1 MRKNNIFKKC
11 IAMLLAVS
19 LTGSQLLMPSTHLAA
34 ADIGSDL
41 ILEQDVEAT
50 AAGTTDTGDANTE
63 ASSADT
69 SNVDTI
75 SANAIS
81 ANTISGNADIT
92 DAAVT
97 DIDAENTDTDADTL
111 DAGSATQA
119 AESGTSGSGLI
130 IEAIE
135 NVTSTETAGA
145 GNDTDTETAGAGNDR
160 DAETAETAN
169 DTDAETAEAGNDTDE
184 EMSETEN
191 NTDTEDGR
199 SENAENGN
207 AEEASVTASL
217 TAEAVSGKTNEYQI
231 HVNWQLSN
239 LGDNEI
245 LLALCMDE
253 TIYSNLLNGSGSEPE
268 TTSTATCVIKMTDGT
283 MVSFDK
289 TVPEEGMVRLSC
301 EYTTDENESLNSLE
315 WEFAIKSETIQNEST
330 DIETTANTA
339 ADTTTEAT
347 AGSATA
353 GTTIGSL
360 AAEYAYTTDESS
372 ASGEN
377 AWVNAEEILLTFDS
391 AETEAEA
398 EAETE
403 TAESEEI
410 ETDTESEI
418 AESEENEA
426 DAETEMAESVEDE
439 SDAETE
445 TVESEEDEAD
455 TETEAAE
462 SVDETDIES
471 ETESETEADTENVT
485 ETKNE
490 IKTKTETENEN
501 ESESE
506 IDNETSEPETDE
518 DEIEEAGSET
528 DTKMESEAETEDPYA
543 ASVTADVTGTAA
555 RNSLL
560 RNAGIATVAS
570 ENSASSIDMS
580 EYITG
585 ASFSL
590 SEIESGSV
598 VKVSIDY
605 QIYSQILTS
614 AGTTTL
620 TYQLPTGINPIS
632 EFAGKVYDGTTEVG
646 TYTITKDGK
655 ITIVFNDTF
664 VNSGSTITGNISF
677 WSTITSS
684 SSDEDTTLTFSFS
697 EENEVTT
704 SIVIKKETEAES
716 DQTETSKKTDLYV
729 DKSYTCST
737 TSDDKIIAY
746 YTVVIGSLYGT
757 DGNAITTFTD
767 SLTNYLNNSSV
778 TSVTMNVKD
787 IVVKDAG
794 GTDYSDYISYDSGNS
809 QLSLNSGCSLP
820 ALSEGGYYTIT
831 YTVEY
836 SGTEALNGA
845 IDLKNSAYASTSKN
859 NGSDSTDINLDHTYI
874 SKTSSY
880 SSSSDQ
886 IIWTITLN
894 NFGGDLNGYTLS
906 DSLVKEASETG
917 GTDEAKTIGAV
928 SVTEYLSDGSTVTWS
943 GISLPFT
950 IAKVDGTYSA
960 GTQNGNTLY
969 VNDTTDKFV
978 VTYST
983 DVSED
988 GFYSAYENTA
998 TLGDGGTNTFTEVH
1012 EQSVKH
1018 DSGTLDKSYVS
1029 PDDSSEEIVYETDV
1043 NGDETTTDSGLRN
1056 YSWTSVISVPS
1067 DGIKTGSY
1075 YEDNITDDAYSDELN
1090 QYGTRIDIVAHYITG
1105 AQLEALT
1112 VTYTNGSGISGN
1124 TLDSGAY
1131 TIQVKNSDG
1140 DWETYTSANSA
1151 AEYTSFRIYFN
1162 DTLSAD
1168 EYKSLTISY
1177 QTTADLNEMSNG
1189 DVWTFTNSATF
1200 SQDGAY
1206 VSSTDSNRETSGGYI
1221 IKTDM
1226 GGSSTHTYAY
1236 DECKGILY
1244 YRLQINTNSTFKDN
1258 GTIVIKDTLPEGTT
1272 LYTSDYEIATGS
1284 NHDASVT
1291 GTNVNDTSSHVKLY
1305 YGLGASM
1312 YQTVNLYN
1320 PYVADYDVNTDVK
1333 VTYDEETRELTIT
1346 IPQDTYYGYL
1356 DTSTQKVSLPIS
1368 IYYAAQI
1375 TDVLGKNTSKDYTNH
1390 VEMSMG
1396 GSTYSDSVTDTVTS
1410 SNISKSIN
1418 SDVTTGD
1425 QEKAYKVLINP
1436 SAATLNNGEAITVT
1450 DTINYGRYIT
1460 AIALVQGSFHL
1471 YKLKSDGTMGSEIST
1486 SLYTVTYEDTGSQF
1500 IMTITLNDSTAY
1512 VLEYEYSFT
1521 VDEDTFMA
1529 DNGKEGEF
1537 YVTNTITLS
1546 GSYMESS
1553 SSKVTDEQEAGDS
1566 SATAQTNKYVTLAKV
1581 DKDNQIIYLSGA
1593 IFELQAYIGTN
1604 SDNYEDDSKWKT
1616 IKTYVT
1622 GQNGTGKV
1630 LISELKSGTA
1640 YRLKEIE
1647 APTNYKLNTG
1657 YYYFYY
1663 NSATSAQIAA
1673 WPQGLQNVINAL
1685 KGDMTITFKDEADTT
1700 TYTSVAIQK
1709 NWKDAKG
1716 NTLTGSS
1723 VVDGDGN
1730 IITSIEVALYRT
1742 TDETETDIGS
1752 MKLVSEKTTYI
1763 TPDDGGNWYYS
1774 FNNLDDKDEDENVYY
1789 YYVVETGKYTATDSN
1804 GNTVDV
1810 TAKTLSENYTVT
1822 RDSEMALSSGTVTIT
1837 NTKNPDKINVS
1848 VTKKWADNAE
1858 SETSVEVSLYKSS
1871 IAPEVEETEVANMY
1885 VYYVSADGTQSRGDD
1900 SNGNYTVTVKSSGS
1914 SVKYIVSNTESWVT
1928 LYESASYTVDG
1939 SEKMSVLGMQTDDGI
1954 EFLIP
1959 NVTGDVALY
1968 VTVNYIYGGTYS
1980 ASVENADEIT
1990 GMAELPEDAS
2000 LVTGITDCTVTL
2012 SGSNNWTYEWED
2024 LPDDGFYY
2032 VVEGENGVID
2042 GYSSSYTYEYQ
2053 DGGDSASNIKT
2064 VTITNTKDTSPDTTE
2079 LTVTKSW
2086 ADNNN
2091 ELGTRPSSI
2100 TMQLYRSESSPDTL
2114 SSNTDDTGLL
2124 LPSDAQYMGSSYDRT
2139 LSDDGDGNWAALW
2152 TELPVSNG
2160 SGTNYYYYIV
2170 ESSVEG
2176 YVATYAYSYVN
2187 GSSTEISEV
2196 IVTNTAS
2203 HITSVTVKKNWQVN
2217 GGILSDED
2225 AAKLTWSATVQ
2236 LYYSTSSNTTG
2247 QTETIPADAQPYTTE
2262 SVSVAG
2268 ETEVYTAE
2276 LSNSND
2282 WTFSWENLPVAD
2294 DLGNLYYYYVKE
2306 IETTVGSVITEADS
2320 TNAAY
2325 TITRS
2330 SVSGTSEVIL
2340 NSVTTTDI
2348 SVTKEWLDAAGET
2361 EQIISDSVKAYM
2373 NLYRLETV
2381 TDPYGAEVTTGN
2393 LYYTEKIALGTANAG
2408 VSTDTGY
2415 YSADGWTYT
2424 WTYLPSGTY
2433 YVEEDYVTV
2442 GGYTAYYKNADT
2454 SLVTSWG
2461 ESDPADASV
2470 TEGTIT
2476 IVNKKDSTKITVE
2489 KIWETEAGETTP
2501 ETVVME
2507 LYRTTEVPSETEPT
2521 YGSVTV
2527 DVSTWLFSDGETAS
2541 VNDVG
2546 TGQMWIA
2553 IYDSN
2558 WNFIESTI
2566 LTSETGWTWETS
2578 EVLKEVNGETRS
2590 YIINASCWGG
2600 IASLQTDSA
2609 DFVSTWPTAGAGET
2623 VSLTATLSAKSTAD
2637 EAQTGSITVKI
2648 TDWVYSDGVKAEAP
2662 TDTGT
2667 GIWIGLAN
2675 NTNSGWSQKG
2685 DTLTLGNNWTF
2696 TWDDAELVSSSG
2708 VSQSYV
2714 VFYTVGSG
2722 WGNLYSIDSIT
2733 DGVVNGSS
2741 YSSVS
2746 NGYTQIFTT
2755 VDTSGGTDVEI
2766 DLTAVLTESYYNPIT
2781 IEISDWFY
2789 SDGAT
2794 DGLAAADDS
2803 WVWVAIFSGGQVV
2816 DSATLT
2822 SSNMSWTAYVPNKAD
2837 GAEQTYTILYSH
2849 SDDIDTLNV
2858 NGDKTTISESGGIY
2872 TVAGVSDTENVL
2884 SLSAVLTE
2892 DVPTIPDS
2900 DIDITVEVSR
2910 WKTSEG
2916 VYTTADDADGG
2927 WMTAKL
2933 VECDQSGVEV
2943 SGGTETEVTLSA
2955 DNDWKYTVT
2964 LPGVKDQETKY
2975 YKIIY
2980 SEALLSSDPDA
2991 TNTIQS
2997 IELTSGSEIV
3007 SGDQEAYGFAFSAT
3021 LVEKAEESSDLEAPA
3036 DGYNRVYMRITEW
3049 RDGSNAWDYN
3059 SASGS
3064 VPLTNKSLIV
3074 YFTIYSFTTWNAF
3087 SIQFDY
3093 SSGWVGYI
3101 DIPTSQGDVFAYYG
3115 GVSMSGSGLSI
3126 SLETDQVVTV
3136 SGNVVSYDFIGYYS
3150 YSDYPVTTAS
3160 LNSASLEG
3168 TMTANLVENTSI
3180 LTTSSNDEPS
3190 VSNGMRDTWD
3200 ATSLGTVTLGSD
3212 YGTEAGYDSNGWSYT
3227 WDNLDK
3233 YDSNGNLYYYYFVE
3247 KNVPGY
3253 TSSYEYEVETETD
3266 AGGNT
3271 SKTGIIKS
3279 VTVTNRKADAVSIT
3293 VTKEWVDWSSTV
3305 NQGGDTTYEY
3315 DDYYVIVELYR
3326 DGEATG
3332 KTVILNSTYKDKTD
3346 SDGSYGADGWSYTW
3360 GDLEGGYTYT
3370 VKELS
3375 VKTSASGGTDIDSS
3389 YLISYS
3395 TGVDGSLIIT
3405 NTKTTSI
3412 TVTKKWL
3419 DASGQESSDCPESLI
3434 VQLYT
3439 GSENGDTGSPYE
3451 ATTVTLSSANNWSY
3465 EWTDL
3470 PVGYY
3475 YVEELVTE
3483 GLYTTVYQNKTDST
3497 EYSSACQA
3505 ATDGGDYIITNKKV
3519 DTEITVTK
3527 TWSDGSSATRPT
3539 EVTVQLYR
3547 STTAPKVMGS
3557 ITVDISEWVDD
3568 SGSAL
3573 VPSNVSSYASFVFT
3587 LYESGSGNAVGSAAL
3602 SKSNGWSY
3610 TFENLTA
3617 NQTYMIGY
3625 TCISTN
3631 PDETALA
3638 KVKDSGDSYL
3648 ESGTIEA
3655 TSTVAGTTVEFSVQ
3669 TAAASANE
3677 IAEPLLTGSATGIDS
3692 EVLAASSGLR
3702 YATDGVKVGDVVTLN
3717 DSSSWSNTWSNLD
3730 KYDADGNLYY
3740 YYVVETAVPDGY
3752 TAYYS
3757 YVYSGGTIQ
3766 SIKIKNS
3773 TEQTSAVTV
3782 KKKWSGFSSESE
3794 YADYAVSVALCKD
3807 GAETGSVKTLDSNNS
3822 WTASWTDLEAG
3833 YTYSVVETAV
3843 ENGSG
3848 TDITNTFDVTYSI
3861 LSDDGEITVTNTKKT
3876 TEISVEKKWGD
3887 DAGSHTDDTVTMQL
3901 YRSTTA
3907 PESGSITVDVKEWLD
3922 SFGASS
3928 APLTTWDGG
3937 IWLGLYDEDWDM
3949 LESVNLA
3956 VDNDWTNTFSD
3967 VILGKTYYVQ
3977 FAAWGNALSSV
3988 VFSDGTTGGSKTV
4001 VLAGNIE
4008 IGLKVTYASGYSGT
4022 GTSAGSS
4029 VTYTDGVSTTDMQT
4043 GSGIRLSA
4051 NGEAVDGC
4059 SVKLGNSSS
4068 GGTGSWSYTWSNLD
4082 LYDSSGNQYYYY
4094 VVEISGKDGYSA
4106 SYEYETDAASG
4117 MIQKVTVTNSI
4128 EVVKVRAKKV
4138 WDSSFD
4144 TDEYANYVVTV
4155 KLYNNGTEVTG
4166 SETVL
4171 SSDNDWTCYWKVEK
4185 GGNYSVEEV
4194 SVQAGTDTDYDG
4206 TYDSYED
4213 VKNYS
4218 VQYSY
4223 GGTTSSTYSEV
4234 KVSEAGTITIT
4245 NSKQSQGITL
4255 PGTGSKY
4262 PLIFYGL
4269 GLSFLLVS
4277 TTWMLYA
4284 FKKKKKYRYAG
4295 KGGET
4300 ADSS

>member
-1 MRKNNIFKKC
+1 MKRRC
-11 IAMLLAVS
+11 LALLLSAS
-19 LTGSQLLMPSTHLAA
+19 LMGSQLVVPSISTGATETEQGAVILSDDEAVT
-34 ADIGSDL
+34 GSD
-41 ILEQDVEAT
+41 T
-50 AAGTTDTGDANTE
+50 ASAITEKSSDSSGTNDI
-63 ASSADT
+63 SSAG
-69 SNVDTI
+69 SG
-75 SANAIS
+75 
-81 ANTISGNADIT
+81 SGNAGDSGLLIDSIEEVENT
-92 DAAVT
+92 SAISTSAGQ
-97 DIDAENTDTDADTL
+97 IDAEEHTDETTVGKENETVSEAGTETGTDSKTVTDFEIETDAGMESEAEAEPETET
-111 DAGSATQA
+111 DAGYASESAEVLVSA
-119 AESGTSGSGLI
+119 N
-130 IEAIE
+130 IE
-135 NVTSTETAGA
+135 
-145 GNDTDTETAGAGNDR
+145 
-160 DAETAETAN
+160 
-169 DTDAETAEAGNDTDE
+169 
-184 EMSETEN
+184 
-191 NTDTEDGR
+191 
-199 SENAENGN
+199 
-207 AEEASVTASL
+207 
-217 TAEAVSGKTNEYQI
+217 AEAVSGKENEYQI
-231 HVNWQLSN
+231 NITWEVSGTDGETVQ
-239 LGDNEI
+239 
-245 LLALCMDE
+245 LALCMDKNS
-253 TIYSNLLNGSGSEPE
+253 YSSLLNSCASEPE
-268 TTSTATCVIKMTDGT
+268 TTEIDTCILQLTDGT
-283 MVSFDK
+283 QVATEK
-289 TVPEEGMVRLSC
+289 TVSYDTVRLIYEQTGDGPVEWEFGLAAADDVENFTGEFTAEWYDEEEGMWISL
-301 EYTTDENESLNSLE
+301 DE
-315 WEFAIKSETIQNEST
+315 IH
-330 DIETTANTA
+330 IEI
-339 ADTTTEAT
+339 EG
-347 AGSATA
+347 AGSDAK
-353 GTTIGSL
+353 
-360 AAEYAYTTDESS
+360 
-372 ASGEN
+372 
-377 AWVNAEEILLTFDS
+377 
-391 AETEAEA
+391 AETEDIITGETEIETETETENETEIEA

-403 TAESEEI
+403 SEVEPNLETEAEIQTETGLIAKIDTEAGTELETEAESETEK
-410 ETDTESEI
+410 ETDTESK
-418 AESEENEA
+418 S
-426 DAETEMAESVEDE
+426 
-439 SDAETE
+439 
-445 TVESEEDEAD
+445 
-455 TETEAAE
+455 
-462 SVDETDIES
+462 
-471 ETESETEADTENVT
+471 
-485 ETKNE
+485 
-490 IKTKTETENEN
+490 
-501 ESESE
+501 
-506 IDNETSEPETDE
+506 
-518 DEIEEAGSET
+518 
-528 DTKMESEAETEDPYA
+528 ETEDPYA
-543 ASVTADVTGTAA
+543 ASVTAEAAGTVA
-555 RNSLL
+555 RSSLL
-560 RNAGIATVAS
+560 RNARIATAAS
-570 ENSASSIDMS
+570 EDSASSIDMS

-585 ASFSL
+585 ASFGS
-590 SEIESGSV
+590 SEIESGSA

-620 TYQLPTGINPIS
+620 TYQLPTGINPIN
-632 EFAGKVYDGTTEVG
+632 AYGGTVYDGTTAVG
-646 TYTITKDGK
+646 TYTITKEGK

-704 SIVIKKETEAES
+704 SIVVKKETEAET

-737 TSDDKIIAY
+737 TDDGRIIAY

-767 SLTNYLNNSSV
+767 SLTNYLNSSSM
-778 TSVTMNVKD
+778 TSVTMDVKD
-787 IVVKDAG
+787 IAVKDAD
-794 GTDYSDYISYDSGNS
+794 GTDYLDYIRYDGANN
-809 QLSLNSGCSLP
+809 QLSLNSGSSLP

-845 IDLKNSAYASTSKN
+845 IDLKNSAYASTYKN
-859 NGSDSTDINLDHTYI
+859 SSSDSTDIYLDHTYI

-880 SSSSDQ
+880 SSSSDH

-917 GTDEAKTIGAV
+917 GTDEEKTIGTV

-950 IAKVDGTYSA
+950 IAEADVTYSA
-960 GTQNGNTLY
+960 GTQNSNTLY

-978 VTYST
+978 ITYST
-983 DVSED
+983 DVSGD

-998 TLGDGGTNTFTEVH
+998 TLGDGTHTFTEVH

-1043 NGDETTTDSGLRN
+1043 NGAETTTDSGLRN
-1056 YSWTSVISVPS
+1056 YSWSSVISVPS
-1067 DGIKTGSY
+1067 DGIKAGSY

-1090 QYGTRIDIVAHYITG
+1090 QYGSQIDIVAHYITG

-1112 VTYTNGSGISGN
+1112 VTYTDGSGISGN
-1124 TLDSGAY
+1124 TLGSDVY
-1131 TIQVKNSDG
+1131 TIQVKNSNG
-1140 DWETYTSANSA
+1140 NWETYDSANSA

-1162 DTLSAD
+1162 SALPAD
-1168 EYKSLTISY
+1168 EYKSLIISY
-1177 QTTADLNEMSNG
+1177 QTTADLTEMNNG

-1236 DECKGILY
+1236 DDCKGILY
-1244 YRLQINTNSTFKDN
+1244 YRLQINTNRTFKDN

-1284 NHDASVT
+1284 NHDASVN
-1291 GTNVNDTSSHVKLY
+1291 GTSVNDTSSHVKLY

-1312 YQTVNLYN
+1312 YQRVNRYN
-1320 PYVADYDVNTDVK
+1320 PYKADYDVNTDVK
-1333 VTYDEETRELTIT
+1333 ATYDEETRVLTIT

-1356 DTSTQKVSLPIS
+1356 DTSTQEVSLPIS

-1375 TDVLGKNTSKDYTNH
+1375 TDALGKNTSKDYTNH
-1390 VEMSMG
+1390 VEMSMD

-1471 YKLKSDGTMGSEIST
+1471 YKLKSDGTTGSEIST

-1521 VDEDTFMA
+1521 VDEDTFMS

-1593 IFELQAYIGTN
+1593 IFELQAYTGT
-1604 SDNYEDDSKWKT
+1604 STDNYEDENKWET

-1647 APTNYKLNTG
+1647 APTNYKLNTE

-1663 NSATSAQIAA
+1663 NSATSDQIAA
-1673 WPQGLQNVINAL
+1673 WPIGLRNVINAL

-1742 TDETETDIGS
+1742 TDETETDIDS
-1752 MKLVSEKTTYI
+1752 MEQVLEKTTYI
-1763 TPDDGGNWYYS
+1763 TPDDSGNWYYS
-1774 FNNLDDKDEDENVYY
+1774 FNNLDDKDGDKNVYY

-1804 GNTVDV
+1804 GKMVDV

-1822 RDSEMALSSGTVTIT
+1822 RDSETALSSGTVTIT
-1837 NTKNPDKINVS
+1837 NKKNPDKISVS

-1858 SETSVEVSLYKSS
+1858 SETSVEASLYKSS

-1900 SNGNYTVTVKSSGS
+1900 SNGNYTITVKSGGS

-2000 LVTGITDCTVTL
+2000 LVTGIIDCTVTL
-2012 SGSNNWTYEWED
+2012 SGSNNWTYEWEN

-2064 VTITNTKDTSPDTTE
+2064 VTITNTKNTSPDTTE

-2139 LSDDGDGNWAALW
+2139 LSDDGDGNWTAFW
-2152 TELPVSNG
+2152 TELSVSNG
-2160 SGTNYYYYIV
+2160 SGTNYYYYVV

-2176 YVATYAYSYVN
+2176 YVATYAYSYVDGN
-2187 GSSTEISEV
+2187 STEISEV
-2196 IVTNTAS
+2196 TVTNTAS

-2236 LYYSTSSNTTG
+2236 LYYSTSSNTIG

-2320 TNAAY
+2320 INAAY

-2361 EQIISDSVKAYM
+2361 EQITSDSVKAYM

-2381 TDPYGAEVTTGN
+2381 TDPNGTEVTTGN

-2415 YSADGWTYT
+2415 YSADGWSYT

-2442 GGYTAYYKNADT
+2442 SGYTAYYKNADT

-2476 IVNKKDSTKITVE
+2476 IVNKKDSTEITVE

-2541 VNDVG
+2541 ENDVG

-2623 VSLTATLSAKSTAD
+2623 VSLTATLSSKSTVD

-2675 NTNSGWSQKG
+2675 NTNSGWSQQG
-2685 DTLTLGNNWTF
+2685 DTLTLENNWTF

-2722 WGNLYSIDSIT
+2722 WGKLYSIDSIT

-2766 DLTAVLTESYYNPIT
+2766 DLTAVLTERYYNPIT
-2781 IEISDWFY
+2781 VEISDWFY
-2789 SDGAT
+2789 SDGQT
-2794 DGLAAADDS
+2794 DGSAAADDS

-2849 SDDIDTLNV
+2849 SDDINTLTA
-2858 NGDKTTISESGGIY
+2858 NGDKTTISKSGDIY
-2872 TVAGVSDTENVL
+2872 TVTGVSDTENVL

-2964 LPGVKDQETKY
+2964 LPGVKNQETKY

-2980 SEALLSSDPDA
+2980 SEALSSSDSTA

-3064 VPLTNKSLIV
+3064 VPLTNESLIV

-3101 DIPTSQGDVFAYYG
+3101 DIPTSQGDVFAYYNG
-3115 GVSMSGSGLSI
+3115 YSMSGSGLSI
-3126 SLETDQVVTV
+3126 SLEMDQVVTV
-3136 SGNVVSYDFIGYYS
+3136 SGNVASYDFIGYYS

-3160 LNSASLEG
+3160 LNSALLEG

-3200 ATSLGTVTLGSD
+3200 ATSLGTVTLGSN
-3212 YGTEAGYDSNGWSYT
+3212 YGTEDGYDSNGWSYT

-3266 AGGNT
+3266 AGGNI
-3271 SKTGIIKS
+3271 SETGIIKS

-3315 DDYYVIVELYR
+3315 DDYYVTVELYR

-3360 GDLEGGYTYT
+3360 SDLEGGYTYT

-3375 VKTSASGGTDIDSS
+3375 VKTSDSGGTDIDSS

-3419 DASGQESSDCPESLI
+3419 DASGQELSDCPESLI

-3475 YVEELVTE
+3475 YVEELVTD
-3483 GLYTTVYQNKTDST
+3483 GLYTTVYQNEADGT

-3505 ATDGGDYIITNKKV
+3505 ATDGGDYIITNKKA

-3527 TWSDGSSATRPT
+3527 TWSDGGSATRPT

-3568 SGSAL
+3568 SGNPL

-3587 LYESGSGNAVGSAAL
+3587 LYESGNGNAVGSAAL

-3617 NQTYMIGY
+3617 NQTYTIGY

-3631 PDETALA
+3631 LNETALA
-3638 KVKDSGDSYL
+3638 KVKDSDSYL

-3717 DSSSWSNTWSNLD
+3717 ESGSWSNTWSNLD

-3843 ENGSG
+3843 TNGSE
-3848 TDITNTFDVTYSI
+3848 TDITSTFDVTYST

-3901 YRSTTA
+3901 YRSTVA
-3907 PESGSITVDVKEWLD
+3907 PASGSITVDVKEWLD
-3922 SFGASS
+3922 SSGGSS

-3956 VDNDWTNTFSD
+3956 VDNDWTYTFSD

-3977 FAAWGNALSSV
+3977 FSAWGDALSSV
-3988 VFSDGTTGGSKTV
+3988 EFSDGTTGGSKTV

-4029 VTYTDGVSTTDMQT
+4029 VTYTDGVSTADMQT

-4068 GGTGSWSYTWSNLD
+4068 GGTGFWSYTWSNLD

-4094 VVEISGKDGYSA
+4094 VVETSGKEGYSA
-4106 SYEYETDAASG
+4106 SYEYETDATSG

-4128 EVVKVRAKKV
+4128 EIVKVRAKKE

-4144 TDEYANYVVTV
+4144 ADEYADYVVTV

-4171 SSDNDWTCYWKVEK
+4171 SSDNGWTCYWKVEK
-4185 GGNYSVEEV
+4185 GGSYSVEEV
-4194 SVQAGTDTDYDG
+4194 SVQAGTDTNNDG

-4223 GGTTSSTYSEV
+4223 GGNISSTYSNV
-4234 KVSEAGTITIT
+4234 TVSEAGTITIT
-4245 NSKQSQGITL
+4245 NSKQSQGITM

-4262 PLIFYGL
+4262 PLVFYGL
-4269 GLSFLLVS
+4269 GLTFLTVS

-4284 FKKKKKYRYAG
+4284 FKKKKKYKYAG

>member
-1 MRKNNIFKKC
+1 MRKNNFLKKY
-11 IAMLLAVS
+11 IAMLLVVS
-19 LTGSQLLMPSTHLAA
+19 LMGSQLLMPSNISFA
-34 ADIGSDL
+34 ADVSQDVVIQETETTDITEITNTDSENNNGNTGSVDTTGDTDSVTGTNSTDNADSPDATDASTSASSGTGSSILSVESIEEVTNMSSSDESELSTGQTEAEIGS
-41 ILEQDVEAT
+41 
-50 AAGTTDTGDANTE
+50 ANESESETETE
-63 ASSADT
+63 AS
-69 SNVDTI
+69 
-75 SANAIS
+75 
-81 ANTISGNADIT
+81 
-92 DAAVT
+92 
-97 DIDAENTDTDADTL
+97 
-111 DAGSATQA
+111 AT
-119 AESGTSGSGLI
+119 
-130 IEAIE
+130 
-135 NVTSTETAGA
+135 
-145 GNDTDTETAGAGNDR
+145 
-160 DAETAETAN
+160 
-169 DTDAETAEAGNDTDE
+169 
-184 EMSETEN
+184 
-191 NTDTEDGR
+191 
-199 SENAENGN
+199 
-207 AEEASVTASL
+207 SVTASL
-217 TAEAVSGKTNEYQI
+217 SAEAAPNTEKTENEYQ
-231 HVNWQLSN
+231 VSAAFTVS
-239 LGDNEI
+239 GSGEETVR
-245 LLALCMDE
+245 LALCMDE
-253 TIYSNLLNGSGSEPE
+253 ITYAILLDSCATEPE
-268 TTSTATCVIKMTDGT
+268 TATTDTCVITLSDNTLLTTAKTVLDDGRIRLSFDYLSDADRAARTAVTSTANPADDTMT
-283 MVSFDK
+283 
-289 TVPEEGMVRLSC
+289 
-301 EYTTDENESLNSLE
+301 LE
-315 WEFAIKSETIQNEST
+315 FT
-330 DIETTANTA
+330 
-339 ADTTTEAT
+339 
-347 AGSATA
+347 
-353 GTTIGSL
+353 L
-360 AAEYAYTTDESS
+360 AAEAGTVEEDVLGTLSAAWCTD
-372 ASGEN
+372 
-377 AWVNAEEILLTFDS
+377 
-391 AETEAEA
+391 
-398 EAETE
+398 
-403 TAESEEI
+403 SEE
-410 ETDTESEI
+410 E
-418 AESEENEA
+418 
-426 DAETEMAESVEDE
+426 
-439 SDAETE
+439 
-445 TVESEEDEAD
+445 EEDEAWSVLD
-455 TETEAAE
+455 KIRVRWNAVEEETEIGTETESE
-462 SVDETDIES
+462 SESEIETETETES
-471 ETESETEADTENVT
+471 ETESETEAES
-485 ETKNE
+485 ESE
-490 IKTKTETENEN
+490 TETETETELESEMETESETEA

-506 IDNETSEPETDE
+506 IE
-518 DEIEEAGSET
+518 DL
-528 DTKMESEAETEDPYA
+528 YA
-543 ASVTADVTGTAA
+543 ASATADVTGTAA
-555 RNSLL
+555 RSSLL
-560 RNAGIATVAS
+560 RSAGIATVAS
-570 ENSASSIDMS
+570 EDSASSIDMS

-585 ASFSL
+585 ASFSS
-590 SEIESGSV
+590 SEIESGSI

-620 TYQLPTGINPIS
+620 TYQLPTGINPIN
-632 EFAGKVYDGTTEVG
+632 AYKGIVYDGTTEVG
-646 TYTITKDGK
+646 TYTITKDGEV
-655 ITIVFNDTF
+655 TIVFNDTF

-684 SSDEDTTLTFSFS
+684 SSDEDTTLTFNFS

-704 SIVIKKETEAES
+704 SIVVKKETEAET

-737 TSDDKIIAY
+737 TSDGKIIAY
-746 YTVVIGSLYGT
+746 YTVIVGSLYGT
-757 DGNAITTFTD
+757 DGNVISTFTD

-778 TSVTMNVKD
+778 TSVTM
-787 IVVKDAG
+787 VVENIAVTNAD
-794 GTDYSDYISYDSGNS
+794 GTDYSNYISYDSANN
-809 QLSLNSGCSLP
+809 QLSLSSGYSLP

-886 IIWTITLN
+886 ITWTITLN

-917 GTDEAKTIGAV
+917 GTDEEKTIGTV

-950 IAKVDGTYSA
+950 IAKADETYSA
-960 GTQNGNTLY
+960 GTQNSNTLY

-978 VTYST
+978 ITYST
-983 DVSED
+983 DVSGD

-998 TLGDGGTNTFTEVH
+998 TLGGGTNTFTEVH

-1043 NGDETTTDSGLRN
+1043 NGAETTTDSGLRN
-1056 YSWTSVISVPS
+1056 YSWSSVISVPS
-1067 DGIKTGSY
+1067 DGIKAGSY

-1090 QYGTRIDIVAHYITG
+1090 QYGAQIDIVAHYITG

-1112 VTYTNGSGISGN
+1112 ITYTDSSGISGN

-1131 TIQVKNSDG
+1131 TIQVKNSNG
-1140 DWETYTSANSA
+1140 DWETYDSTNSA

-1162 DTLSAD
+1162 STLSTD
-1168 EYKSLTISY
+1168 KYKSLTISY
-1177 QTTADLNEMSNG
+1177 QTTADLTEMNNG

-1236 DECKGILY
+1236 DDCKGILY
-1244 YRLQINTNSTFKDN
+1244 YRLQINTNSTFTDN

-1272 LYTSDYEIATGS
+1272 LYTTDYEIATGS
-1284 NHDASVT
+1284 NHDASVN
-1291 GTNVNDTSSHVKLY
+1291 GTSVNDTSSHVKLY

-1312 YQTVNLYN
+1312 YQTVNTYN
-1320 PYVADYDVNTDVK
+1320 PYVAGYDVNTDVK
-1333 VTYDEETRELTIT
+1333 VTYDEETRVLTIT

-1356 DTSTQKVSLPIS
+1356 GTSTQEVSLPIS

-1375 TDVLGKNTSKDYTNH
+1375 TDALGKNTSKDYTNH
-1390 VEMSMG
+1390 VEMSMD

-1410 SNISKSIN
+1410 SNISKSVN
-1418 SDVTTGD
+1418 SDVATGD

-1471 YKLKSDGTMGSEIST
+1471 YKLKSDGTKGSEIST

-1521 VDEDTFMA
+1521 VDEDAFMS

-1593 IFELQAYIGTN
+1593 IFKLQAYTGTN
-1604 SDNYEDDSKWKT
+1604 SDNYEDDSKWET

-1630 LISELKSGTA
+1630 LISGLTSGTA

-1647 APTNYKLNTG
+1647 APTNYKLNTE

-1663 NSATSAQIAA
+1663 NSATSDQIAA

-1685 KGDMTITFKDEADTT
+1685 KGDMTITFKDEADIT

-1723 VVDGDGN
+1723 VVDEDGN

-1742 TDETETDIGS
+1742 TDRTETDITS
-1752 MKLVSEKTTYI
+1752 VDFVSDKTTYI

-1774 FNNLDDKDEDENVYY
+1774 FNNLDDKDEDDNVYY
-1789 YYVVETGKYTATDSN
+1789 YYVVETGKYTATDSD

-1810 TAKTLSENYTVT
+1810 SGKTLSESYTVT
-1822 RDSEMALSSGTVTIT
+1822 RDGETALSSGTVTIT

-1848 VTKKWADNAE
+1848 VTKKWKDDAE

-1871 IAPEVEETEVANMY
+1871 IAPEVEETEVVNMY

-1980 ASVENADEIT
+1980 ASVENADKIT

-2000 LVTGITDCTVTL
+2000 LVTDITDNTVTL
-2012 SGSNNWTYEWED
+2012 NGSNNWTYEWGN

-2053 DGGDSASNIKT
+2053 NGGDSASNIKT

-2139 LSDDGDGNWAALW
+2139 LSDDGDGNWTAVW
-2152 TELPVSNG
+2152 TELPASNG
-2160 SGTNYYYYIV
+2160 SGTNYYYYVV

-2176 YVATYAYSYVN
+2176 YAATYAYSYVD
-2187 GSSTEISEV
+2187 GSSTEINEV
-2196 IVTNTAS
+2196 TVTNTAS

-2217 GGILSDED
+2217 GAILSDED
-2225 AAKLTWSATVQ
+2225 AEKLTWSVTVQ

-2294 DLGNLYYYYVKE
+2294 DLGTLYYYYVKE

-2320 TNAAY
+2320 INAAY

-2330 SVSGTSEVIL
+2330 SVSGTSEEIL

-2361 EQIISDSVKAYM
+2361 EQITSDSVKAYM
-2373 NLYRLETV
+2373 NLYRLETE
-2381 TDPYGAEVTTGN
+2381 TDPNGTEVTTGN
-2393 LYYTEKIALGTANAG
+2393 LYYTEEIALGTANAG

-2476 IVNKKDSTKITVE
+2476 IVNKKDSTEITVE

-2521 YGSVTV
+2521 YGSVIV

-2541 VNDVG
+2541 ENDVG

-2623 VSLTATLSAKSTAD
+2623 VSLIATLSAKSTAD

-2667 GIWIGLAN
+2667 GIWIGVAN
-2675 NTNSGWSQKG
+2675 NTNSGWDQEG
-2685 DTLTLGNNWTF
+2685 GTLTLENNWTF

-2781 IEISDWFY
+2781 VEISDWFY

-2794 DGLAAADDS
+2794 DGSAAADDS

-2849 SDDIDTLNV
+2849 SDDIYNLNV

-2872 TVAGVSDTENVL
+2872 TVTGASDTENVL

-2927 WMTAKL
+2927 WMTATL

-2943 SGGTETEVTLSA
+2943 SDGTETEVTLSA

-2964 LPGVKDQETKY
+2964 LPGVKDQEAKY

-2980 SEALLSSDPDA
+2980 SEALSSSDPDA

-3021 LVEKAEESSDLEAPA
+3021 LVEKVEESSDLEAPA

-3049 RDGSNAWDYN
+3049 RDGSNAWDYA
-3059 SASGS
+3059 SESGS
-3064 VPLTNKSLIV
+3064 IPLTNDSLIV
-3074 YFTIYSFTTWNAF
+3074 YFTIYSYTTWNAF

-3126 SLETDQVVTV
+3126 SLETDQIVTV

-3150 YSDYPVTTAS
+3150 YSDYPATTAS
-3160 LNSASLEG
+3160 LNSVSLEG

-3180 LTTSSNDEPS
+3180 LTTSSNGETL

-3200 ATSLGTVTLGSD
+3200 ATSLGTVTLGSN
-3212 YGTEAGYDSNGWSYT
+3212 YGTEDGYDSNGWSYT

-3271 SKTGIIKS
+3271 SETGIIKS

-3315 DDYYVIVELYR
+3315 DGYYVTVELYR

-3360 GDLEGGYTYT
+3360 NDLEGGYTYT

-3389 YLISYS
+3389 YLTSYS

-3419 DASGQESSDCPESLI
+3419 DASGQETSDCPESLL

-3439 GSENGDTGSPYE
+3439 GSENGDTGSLYE

-3465 EWTDL
+3465 EWTGL

-3475 YVEELVTE
+3475 YVEELVTD
-3483 GLYTTVYQNKTDST
+3483 GLYTTVYQNETNGT

-3527 TWSDGSSATRPT
+3527 TWSDGDSANRPT

-3568 SGSAL
+3568 SGNAL
-3573 VPSNVSSYASFVFT
+3573 VSSNVSSYASFVFT
-3587 LYESGSGNAVGSAAL
+3587 LYESGGGNAVGLAAL
-3602 SKSNGWSY
+3602 SKSKGWSY

-3617 NQTYMIGY
+3617 NQTYTIGY
-3625 TCISTN
+3625 TCISSN

-3677 IAEPLLTGSATGIDS
+3677 IAELLLTGSATGIDS

-3702 YATDGVKVGDVVTLN
+3702 YTTDGVKVGDVVTLN

-3757 YVYSGGTIQ
+3757 YVYNGGTIQ

-3773 TEQTSAVTV
+3773 TEQTSEVTV
-3782 KKKWSGFSSESE
+3782 KKEWSGFSSKSE
-3794 YADYAVSVALCKD
+3794 YADYTVSVTLCKD
-3807 GAETGSVKTLDSNNS
+3807 GAETASVKILDSDNS

-3848 TDITNTFDVTYSI
+3848 TDITSTFDVTYST

-3887 DAGSHTDDTVTMQL
+3887 EAGSHTDDTVTMQL
-3901 YRSTTA
+3901 YRSTVA
-3907 PESGSITVDVKEWLD
+3907 PVSGSITVDVKEWLD
-3922 SFGASS
+3922 SSGASS

-3949 LESVNLA
+3949 LESVYLA
-3956 VDNDWTNTFSD
+3956 VDNDWTYTFSD

-3977 FAAWGNALSSV
+3977 FSAWGDALSSV
-3988 VFSDGTTGGSKTV
+3988 VFSDGTEGGSKTV

-4008 IGLKVTYASGYSGT
+4008 IGLKVTYASGYSGS
-4022 GTSAGSS
+4022 GTNAGSS
-4029 VTYTDGVSTTDMQT
+4029 VTYTDGVSTADMLT

-4059 SVKLGNSSS
+4059 SVMLGNSSS

-4094 VVEISGKDGYSA
+4094 VVETSGKDGYSA
-4106 SYEYETDAASG
+4106 SYEYETDATSG

-4128 EVVKVRAKKV
+4128 EIVKVRAKKV

-4144 TDEYANYVVTV
+4144 TDEYANYVVAV
-4155 KLYNNGTEVTG
+4155 KLYNNGTEVAG

-4171 SSDNDWTCYWKVEK
+4171 SSDNGWTCYWKVEK
-4185 GGNYSVEEV
+4185 GGSYSVEEV
-4194 SVQAGTDTDYDG
+4194 SVQAGTDTDNDG

-4223 GGTTSSTYSEV
+4223 EGTTSSTYSDV
-4234 KVSEAGTITIT
+4234 TVSEAGTITIT
-4245 NSKQSQGITL
+4245 NSKQSQSITL

-4284 FKKKKKYRYAG
+4284 FKKKKKYKYAG
-4295 KGGET
+4295 KGG
-4300 ADSS
+4300 AKPDSS